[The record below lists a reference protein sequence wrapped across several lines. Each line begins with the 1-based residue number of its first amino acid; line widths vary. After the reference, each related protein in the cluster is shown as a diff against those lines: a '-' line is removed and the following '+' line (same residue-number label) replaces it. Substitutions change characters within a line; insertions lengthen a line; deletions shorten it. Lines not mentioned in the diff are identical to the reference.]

1 MPGQVGH
8 DAWVGQADSD
18 EQLRNVE
25 AELGVTF
32 PADYCEFIAESGRVE
47 RDLGGSWLVLYDV
60 DEIVPL
66 NRGYELAEICPGLV
80 LIGSDGGGEAVG
92 FDFRDSPPHVVL
104 VNFVTAG
111 WHEAIVQANSFTE
124 FMAQRDSGL
133 EYNFDQ

>member
-1 MPGQVGH
+1 
-8 DAWVGQADSD
+8 VGQFDSN
-18 EQLRNVE
+18 EQLRNAE

-32 PADYCEFIAESGRVE
+32 PADYREFIAESGRVE
-47 RDLGGSWLVLYDV
+47 RDFGGSWLVLYDA

-66 NRGYELAEICPGLV
+66 NRGYELSETCPGLV

-104 VNFVTAG
+104 VNFVSAG
-111 WHEAIVQANSFTE
+111 WQEAITQADSFTE

-133 EYNFDQ
+133 GYSFGQ